1 MNYDL
6 FSCFH
11 SERFDSLLNAIIQKN
26 ELTIEVDVPL
36 SSRMISGKFFLENI
50 QHLFAIIDIIYTL
63 K

>member
-36 SSRMISGKFFLENI
+36 SSRMISGKIFLKM
-50 QHLFAIIDIIYTL
+50 LDIFL
-63 K
+63 Q